1 MTFYNR
7 EHPNRRRLSFWPL
20 SSILCRLLL
29 PKLMKVVH
37 KYVYPDRLSGRSVDT
52 YRTFELDK
60 KRLGYAYRRRILR
73 PASLMFVSVHSVLL
87 SLSDL
92 QDREL
97 ERARLVQQDKALLC
111 VCLTG
116 MRGCNLQVLA
126 DVQHGHFVAREN
138 HGF

>member
-73 PASLMFVSVHSVLL
+73 PASLVFFSVQSVLL
-87 SLSDL
+87 FSKRRTGRGIGTSKT
-92 QDREL
+92 
-97 ERARLVQQDKALLC
+97 RL
-111 VCLTG
+111 
-116 MRGCNLQVLA
+116 
-126 DVQHGHFVAREN
+126 QHGKTLLFICLFDRHARPQPASPCRCPTWAL
-138 HGF
+138 